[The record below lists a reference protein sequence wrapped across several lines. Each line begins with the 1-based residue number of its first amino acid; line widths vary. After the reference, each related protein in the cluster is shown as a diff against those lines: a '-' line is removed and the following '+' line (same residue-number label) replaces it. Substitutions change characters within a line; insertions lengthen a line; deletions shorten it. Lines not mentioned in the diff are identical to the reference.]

1 MRVSVRPKKNSCF
14 RKDIILSVYQPI
26 HLMMKSQGMEYF
38 MLDFPPGLLFLFIQ
52 TISMEVD
59 GLGSSISPDLAPTSR
74 EDPREADHENE
85 IIF

>member
-52 TISMEVD
+52 TISVEVD
-59 GLGSSISPDLAPTSR
+59 RLGSSISPDRGPTSLIDR
-74 EDPREADHENE
+74 REAEHENE
-85 IIF
+85 RIF